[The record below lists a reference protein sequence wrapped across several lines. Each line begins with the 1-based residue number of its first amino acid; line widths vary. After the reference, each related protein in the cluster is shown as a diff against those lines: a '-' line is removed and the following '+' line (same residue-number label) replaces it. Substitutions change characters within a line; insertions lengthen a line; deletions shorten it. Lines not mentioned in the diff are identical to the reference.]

1 MGMARPPVEVHTPDV
16 VFSPDHLPTWFGL
29 AFSAGA
35 VNAAAF
41 LATQRF
47 VSHVTGTVT
56 TTGMRGASQLVAEA
70 VVVFLAF
77 IAGAAVSVV
86 PLEGR
91 RQRGLPPR
99 FHAPLMVEVM
109 VLAGVALVGSLG
121 LFGPFGATE
130 TAASVVVLVLLAF
143 AMGLQNATAASTT
156 KGLVRTTH
164 LTGTATD
171 LGVNLGTLFV
181 AKGETRKGALKGA
194 AFRAGKVFSF
204 ALGAGTMVPL
214 TWWFGWFVFIVPAII
229 VALCAASSFE
239 PFSPPAADDVTG
251 PRRPASSS

>member
-1 MGMARPPVEVHTPDV
+1 MGMRRPPVEVHTPDV
-16 VFSPDHLPTWFGL
+16 VFSLNHLPTWFGL

-47 VSHVTGTVT
+47 VSHVTGSVT
-56 TTGMRGASQLVAEA
+56 TTGMRAASQLVAEA
-70 VVVFLAF
+70 LVVFLAF
-77 IAGAAVSVV
+77 IVGAAVSVV

-91 RQRGLPPR
+91 RQKGLPPR
-99 FHAPLMVEVM
+99 FHAPLMIEVM
-109 VLAGVALVGSLG
+109 VLAAVALLGTLG
-121 LFGPFGATE
+121 LFGLFGATE

-171 LGVNLGTLFV
+171 LGVNVGTIFV
-181 AKGETRKGALKGA
+181 ANGEVRTGALKGA
-194 AFRAGKVFSF
+194 AFRAGKVLSF
-204 ALGAGTMVPL
+204 AVGAATMVPL
-214 TWWFGWFVFIVPAII
+214 SWWFGWFVFVVPAII

-239 PFSPPAADDVTG
+239 PFSPPSADDVTG
-251 PRRPASSS
+251 PPRPARSS

>member
-1 MGMARPPVEVHTPDV
+1 MRRPPIEVHTPDL
-16 VFSPDHLPTWFGL
+16 VFSAQHLPTWFGL

-35 VNAAAF
+35 VNAGAF

-56 TTGMRGASQLVAEA
+56 ATGMRAATELVAEA
-70 VVVFLAF
+70 LVVFLAF

-91 RQRGLPPR
+91 RQRGLTPR
-99 FHAPLMVEVM
+99 FHSPLVLEV
-109 VLAGVALVGSLG
+109 VLLAGIAALGAVGA
-121 LFGPFGATE
+121 FGAFGATE
-130 TAASVVVLVLLAF
+130 TAASLVVLVLLAF
-143 AMGLQNATAASTT
+143 SMGLQNATAATTT

-181 AKGETRKGALKGA
+181 TKGDTRRAALRGIG
-194 AFRAGKVFSF
+194 FRAGKVLSF
-204 ALGAGTMVPL
+204 ALGAATMVPL
-214 TWWFGWFVFIVPAII
+214 AAWFGWFVFAMPALIV
-229 VALCAASSFE
+229 VLCAASSFE
-239 PFSPPAADDVTG
+239 PFSPPAAEQG
-251 PRRPASSS
+251 